1 MDNDREILKET
12 AHRKY
17 PVPKGSWQHYQEW
30 HGNIMLHW
38 EIPFE
43 MIQSF
48 IPEGL
53 ELDIFK
59 GEAWV
64 SIIAF
69 SVKNIR
75 TKRIPPVSFL
85 SDFHEVNL
93 RTYVIKNG
101 KPGIYFLSIEAQKWL
116 PAFMARTFINL
127 PYQKSHIFRKQ
138 NNYLNVNDNGRY
150 LDMNYIEGDIIQPK
164 TSLDMW
170 LTERH
175 CLYEQH
181 KNKLFRI
188 DIHHKEWNLCQVQV
202 SINHINYPLCNETPN
217 LVHFSPKISVLV
229 WDREDL

>member
-1 MDNDREILKET
+1 MDNDREILKVT

-17 PVPKGSWQHYQEW
+17 PVPKGLWQHYQEW
-30 HGNIMLHW
+30 HRNIMLHW
-38 EIPFE
+38 QIPSE
-43 MIQSF
+43 MIKSF

-93 RTYVIKNG
+93 RTYVIKDG
-101 KPGIYFLSIEAQKWL
+101 KPGVYFLSIEAQKWL
-116 PAFMARTFINL
+116 PAFLARTIINL

-150 LDMNYIEGDIIQPK
+150 LDMNYTVGDIIQSK
-164 TSLDMW
+164 SSLDVW

-175 CLYEQH
+175 CLYEQY
-181 KNKLFRI
+181 KGKLFRI
-188 DIHHKEWNLCQVQV
+188 DIHHKEWNLYQVQV
-202 SINHINYPLCNETPN
+202 FINHINYPLCDETPN
-217 LVHFSPKISVLV
+217 LVHFSPMISVLV
-229 WDREDL
+229 WNREDL